1 MLSQNISYVHIS
13 DTSISDFQSYSLFF
27 LYVFIEKKKGCE
39 MYRILNYYRFLCQQ
53 QTEKQNGERVR
64 EMEVRKR
71 KLL

>member
-1 MLSQNISYVHIS
+1 
-13 DTSISDFQSYSLFF
+13 
-27 LYVFIEKKKGCE
+27 

-71 KLL
+71 KLLWMEQLVKPSTAVGEETTITESLRISN